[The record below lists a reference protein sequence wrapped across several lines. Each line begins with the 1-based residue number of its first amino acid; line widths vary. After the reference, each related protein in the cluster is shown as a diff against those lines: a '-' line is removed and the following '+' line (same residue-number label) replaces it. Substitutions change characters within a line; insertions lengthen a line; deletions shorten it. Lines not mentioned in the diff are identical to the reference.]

1 MPKRKISNRTLDTL
15 CALYIKARAGFKC
28 ERCGKQYKRGDQGLH
43 WSHVVSRRHHAT
55 RWDERAAVSHCYH
68 CHSLLGGNPLL
79 FAEWAEEYLGKD
91 VCDEIRMLANQ
102 PARLRDHDK
111 REIAA
116 DLRQKLRDLG
126 EEPPA

>member
-15 CALYIKARAGFKC
+15 FSLYVRARAGFRC

-43 WSHVVSRRHHAT
+43 ASHIYSRRHHAT
-55 RWDERAAVSHCYH
+55 RWDDRNAVAHCYS

-79 FAEWAEEYLGKD
+79 FAEWAKEYIGEDVIEELR
-91 VCDEIRMLANQ
+91 VLSSA